1 VLEKPHLRDGARK
14 RTAEKLFRRGGLNL
28 GRKRAQT
35 GACWGLHVMRGKQ
48 VPPTSS
54 NLNLN
59 APLSFSSPLSV
70 QLHTIRPHTSLRRSL
85 PLSDVSISA
94 MQEPSTVVQQ
104 RLSDPVMQLCSA
116 GLIRYPS
123 RSIQHSTESQP
134 PPRKNPAGTLI
145 INPALYKYG
154 MITTLPYATSSLGK
168 CQCHHCTNFVQVIP
182 VFLSPYSV
190 SPP

>member
-1 VLEKPHLRDGARK
+1 
-14 RTAEKLFRRGGLNL
+14 
-28 GRKRAQT
+28 
-35 GACWGLHVMRGKQ
+35 MRGRQ

-59 APLSFSSPLSV
+59 LNARLSFSSPLSV

-104 RLSDPVMQLCSA
+104 RLLTPAMQLLVCSS

-123 RSIQHSTESQP
+123 RTIQHSTESQT

-154 MITTLPYATSSLGK
+154 MIKTLLYATSSLGR
-168 CQCHHCTNFVQVIP
+168 CQCPQCTDLCKLYQYI
-182 VFLSPYSV
+182 
-190 SPP
+190 